1 MQLNSKGVEMANQE
15 IVYDVKGLI
24 RDLEALE
31 PGMKKALKDDAKSI
45 SADSLDALKR
55 GIKLEVPLSGMD
67 KTNNSGR
74 LAWGQKIPA
83 NQVKFGMKTTRSN
96 RRAITPLFKL
106 TVTSPMTAIADT
118 AGKGSGVPVR
128 NRTKDYAY
136 KGGTRTHRVTTQGR
150 NMINVLRLRNRNN
163 FVYPAVEK
171 SLPMTERKL
180 KLVLERYAAKVNR
193 KLN

>member
-1 MQLNSKGVEMANQE
+1 MANE
-15 IVYDVKGLI
+15 VVYDVKGLI

-31 PGMKKALKDDAKSI
+31 PGLKKALKNDAKAI
-45 SADSLDALKR
+45 SSDSMQAVKD
-55 GIKLEVPLSGMD
+55 GIKLDAPLSGMQ
-67 KTNNSGR
+67 KLNNSGR

-106 TVTSPMTAIADT
+106 TVTSPMTAIADV
-118 AGKGSGVPVR
+118 ASKGSGIPVR
-128 NRTKDYAY
+128 GRTKDYAY
-136 KGGTRTHRVTTQGR
+136 KGGTRSHAVTRQGQS
-150 NMINVLRLRNRNN
+150 MIRLLRLRRRNN

-180 KLVLERYAAKVNR
+180 KLVLDRYAAKVNR